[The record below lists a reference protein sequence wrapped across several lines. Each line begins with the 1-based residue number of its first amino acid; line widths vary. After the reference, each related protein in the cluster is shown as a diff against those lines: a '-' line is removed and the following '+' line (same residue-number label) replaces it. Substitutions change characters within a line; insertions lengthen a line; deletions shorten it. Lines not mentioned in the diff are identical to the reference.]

1 MELGAKFNRTWY
13 MIQWSLLQDLMELA
27 AKSNGAGCDV
37 QWSRVRCSMEQGA
50 IHTYVQADA
59 YVCVG

>member
-37 QWSRVRCSMEQGA
+37 QWSRVQYIRMCRPML
-50 IHTYVQADA
+50 TYV
-59 YVCVG
+59 